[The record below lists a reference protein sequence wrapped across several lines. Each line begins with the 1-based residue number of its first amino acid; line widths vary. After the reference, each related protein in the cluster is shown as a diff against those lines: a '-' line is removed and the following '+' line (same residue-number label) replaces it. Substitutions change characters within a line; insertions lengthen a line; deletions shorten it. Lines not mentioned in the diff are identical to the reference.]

1 MITETTTTIEVP
13 RTRLGLKVAA
23 GAVGLLAAIALAIG
37 LNDPVPL
44 ETEADPFGESSV
56 VDSRRH
62 DYALRHPGQSA
73 VSPFVNSPDY
83 ALRHWDD

>member
-13 RTRLGLKVAA
+13 RIRLGLKVAA
-23 GAVGLLAAIALAIG
+23 AVVGFLAAIAVAIALSG
-37 LNDPVPL
+37 PVA
-44 ETEADPFGESSV
+44 ETEAGPFGESSI